1 MSDNAWKRLEIMRN
15 DLRIRFKE
23 KMLQWLIRKEM
34 HEENEQMSSDESSCE
49 ISLTESDAND
59 FEEKCSY

>member
-1 MSDNAWKRLEIMRN
+1 MRN